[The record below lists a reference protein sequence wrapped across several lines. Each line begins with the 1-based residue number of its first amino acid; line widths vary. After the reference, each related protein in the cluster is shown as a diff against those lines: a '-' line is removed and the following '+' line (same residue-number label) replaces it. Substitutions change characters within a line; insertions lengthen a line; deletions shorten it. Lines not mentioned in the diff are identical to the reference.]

1 MKKKSGEIL
10 FRVGSPGF
18 AKAAKCLK
26 AGKENVLRDG
36 ARIERD
42 SFFWGKGVLIWI
54 NAFLSKAVLFWVKHL
69 PKNNCRT
76 SFSVL
81 SFMTKILGENVLVTS
96 VSRMRH
102 WRPSRALV
110 RHASH
115 QRPRFLCLR
124 PSVVFIKE
132 NSLLAVK
139 PQFLCMRFTRST
151 SLSNGNH

>member
-1 MKKKSGEIL
+1 MWKTYSGEIL
-10 FRVGSPGF
+10 FRVGGHVF
-18 AKAAKCLK
+18 APKRRRVWKQVKRTFYTMKRGLNAI
-26 AGKENVLRDG
+26 R
-36 ARIERD
+36 
-42 SFFWGKGVLIWI
+42 FWGKAVLIWV
-54 NAFLSKAVLFWVKHL
+54 NAFLSKPVPFWVKYL
-69 PKNNCRT
+69 PKNNCCT

-110 RHASH
+110 RHAFQ

-139 PQFLCMRFTRST
+139 PPFLCMRFTHST
-151 SLSNGNH
+151 